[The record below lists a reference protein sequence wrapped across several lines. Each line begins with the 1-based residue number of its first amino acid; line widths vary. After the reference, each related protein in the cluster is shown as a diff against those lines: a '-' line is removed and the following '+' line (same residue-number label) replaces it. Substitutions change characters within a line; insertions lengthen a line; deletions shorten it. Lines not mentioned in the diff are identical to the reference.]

1 MAEKGQE
8 SRPSLSKTNEETIS
22 SPRGNT
28 WGYEETVSLL
38 EVWAEDTM
46 QRDLENTPKRN
57 MDTYKKIVEQI
68 NAQMRENGHSFKRTP
83 VECRSRVKRLI
94 TQYFKTKEVNKK
106 SGSRRTSFPDYERM
120 DRLLGRRPIVEP
132 VAQYDSM
139 NCAGDRSD
147 RRLDVESVD
156 GSEVD
161 FTGL

>member
-57 MDTYKKIVEQI
+57 MDTYRKIVEQI
-68 NAQMRENGHSFKRTP
+68 NVSVNRVYVASF
-83 VECRSRVKRLI
+83 
-94 TQYFKTKEVNKK
+94 
-106 SGSRRTSFPDYERM
+106 SGLS
-120 DRLLGRRPIVEP
+120 I
-132 VAQYDSM
+132 
-139 NCAGDRSD
+139 SD
-147 RRLDVESVD
+147 CPFGVL
-156 GSEVD
+156 
-161 FTGL
+161 

>member
-68 NAQMRENGHSFKRTP
+68 NA
-83 VECRSRVKRLI
+83 
-94 TQYFKTKEVNKK
+94 
-106 SGSRRTSFPDYERM
+106 
-120 DRLLGRRPIVEP
+120 
-132 VAQYDSM
+132 
-139 NCAGDRSD
+139 
-147 RRLDVESVD
+147 
-156 GSEVD
+156 
-161 FTGL
+161 

>member
-1 MAEKGQE
+1 
-8 SRPSLSKTNEETIS
+8 
-22 SPRGNT
+22 
-28 WGYEETVSLL
+28 
-38 EVWAEDTM
+38 M

-83 VECRSRVKRLI
+83 VECRSRVKRLK
-94 TQYFKTKEVNKK
+94 THYFKTKEVNKK
-106 SGSRRTSFPDYERM
+106 SGSRRTSFPYYERM

-139 NCAGDRSD
+139 DCAGDRSD

-161 FTGL
+161 FTGCSFHLKYPPFFFSKNIEYSRSVTHFLHRHCLYRIINVRLNGYKR